1 MSWFT
6 ENYYGALVDPV
17 DAVMRSDETLVDG
30 ILDGLRE
37 PGPWFSFSV
46 SYQNHGP
53 YETASA
59 QEVFLSPGDTG
70 WSAETCNMLNNYMS
84 NVSSTLAAM
93 ERLTRE
99 LNARPEP
106 FVLVLFGDH
115 KPWMGNGNTGYTE
128 IGAGFDLSQLSGFRE
143 YYSTPYLIWANSA
156 AREAPGIQK
165 CGLRG
170 DFSPCFLM
178 NKVFELCGW
187 EGPGFMELSR
197 QLEAISPLIHT
208 RGLFLSGGILTDAL
222 VPEEARFYQQFLQAQ
237 YYRETVVIPGE
248 ISS

>member
-1 MSWFT
+1 M
-6 ENYYGALVDPV
+6 
-17 DAVMRSDETLVDG
+17 
-30 ILDGLRE
+30 
-37 PGPWFSFSV
+37 
-46 SYQNHGP
+46 
-53 YETASA
+53 
-59 QEVFLSPGDTG
+59 TG
-70 WSAETCNMLNNYMS
+70 E
-84 NVSSTLAAM
+84 
-93 ERLTRE
+93 
-99 LNARPEP
+99 
-106 FVLVLFGDH
+106 G
-115 KPWMGNGNTGYTE
+115 
-128 IGAGFDLSQLSGFRE
+128 
-143 YYSTPYLIWANSA
+143 
-156 AREAPGIQK
+156 
-165 CGLRG
+165 G

>member
-1 MSWFT
+1 
-6 ENYYGALVDPV
+6 
-17 DAVMRSDETLVDG
+17 MRSDETLVDG

-106 FVLVLFGDH
+106 LCAGPFGDH
-115 KPWMGNGNTGYTE
+115 KPWMGNGNGGTPRS
-128 IGAGFDLSQLSGFRE
+128 GAGFDLSQLSGFRE
-143 YYSTPYLIWANSA
+143 YYSTPLPYL
-156 AREAPGIQK
+156 GQ
-165 CGLRG
+165 LRR
-170 DFSPCFLM
+170 P
-178 NKVFELCGW
+178 
-187 EGPGFMELSR
+187 
-197 QLEAISPLIHT
+197 
-208 RGLFLSGGILTDAL
+208 
-222 VPEEARFYQQFLQAQ
+222 
-237 YYRETVVIPGE
+237 
-248 ISS
+248 

>member
-1 MSWFT
+1 MCIRDS
-6 ENYYGALVDPV
+6 
-17 DAVMRSDETLVDG
+17 
-30 ILDGLRE
+30 
-37 PGPWFSFSV
+37 
-46 SYQNHGP
+46 

-156 AREAPGIQK
+156 AREALGNSFTGAVSYTHLDVYKRQTLYPLEVP
-165 CGLRG
+165 LRSVVFFM
-170 DFSPCFLM
+170 FSPLLNCQ
-178 NKVFELCGW
+178 
-187 EGPGFMELSR
+187 S
-197 QLEAISPLIHT
+197 SPL
-208 RGLFLSGGILTDAL
+208 
-222 VPEEARFYQQFLQAQ
+222 
-237 YYRETVVIPGE
+237 
-248 ISS
+248 